1 MRAEIENFP
10 LRPNREVRQG
20 QEKARRKVGEKRRPP
35 SQDFSQRVIIVC
47 FEMGVPYF
55 KVRWGARPRAR
66 GLWGSS
72 SLVLGLGKEARERIQ
87 GNGISLIL
95 VTNG

>member
-1 MRAEIENFP
+1 MRESEEKG
-10 LRPNREVRQG
+10 LR
-20 QEKARRKVGEKRRPP
+20 EKASP
-35 SQDFSQRVIIVC
+35 FSGLAQRVIIVC

-87 GNGISLIL
+87 GNGISLTL
-95 VTNG
+95 VTDG